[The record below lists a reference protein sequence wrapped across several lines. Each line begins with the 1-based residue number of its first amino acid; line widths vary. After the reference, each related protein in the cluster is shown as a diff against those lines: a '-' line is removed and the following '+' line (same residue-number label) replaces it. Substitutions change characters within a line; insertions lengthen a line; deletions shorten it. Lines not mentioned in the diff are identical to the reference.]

1 MICCQKLERNPTRK
15 RFERLNFSRT
25 RLAEDS
31 KFSSF
36 TARSQLQSTILIHCL
51 YLKEMGLVDYDSDD
65 SSSDDVDTAATA
77 PPPKKKG
84 TLSFG
89 LLNLPP
95 PKTKGA
101 CVLTPTN

>member
-15 RFERLNFSRT
+15 RFERLIIFLEPRLKTVNFHH
-25 RLAEDS
+25 
-31 KFSSF
+31 
-36 TARSQLQSTILIHCL
+36 SQLQSTILIHCL